1 MQRFPPADC
10 SAPYVRL
17 LGFSPMAVLAILL
30 CLPMPGKADGPPAPE
45 QKSAPPAERAKNKWH
60 RLFDGRSLGKWKV
73 IDEYDYSRHGRVYV
87 RDGRIVLE
95 AGNPATGIKWTGPFP
110 KTDYELTFEAMRVE
124 GDDFFSAVT
133 FPVGEAAQTL
143 VVGGWGGSIVGLSVI
158 DGEMAVDNE
167 TSLDK
172 EFDQKRWYRIR
183 LRVTKARIEAWI
195 DKDRVVDFATA
206 GRKLTVSWE
215 MEPPLPL
222 GIATWRTTGA
232 IRDVRVRSL
241 KAEPADGE

>member
-1 MQRFPPADC
+1 MTGQDRSTSVQRFPLA
-10 SAPYVRL
+10 L
-17 LGFSPMAVLAILL
+17 LAILVL
-30 CLPMPGKADGPPAPE
+30 LPGPGRAAEPSGLKKNAAAPDE
-45 QKSAPPAERAKNKWH
+45 QQKVKWH
-60 RLFDGRSLGKWKV
+60 RLFDGRSLGGWKV
-73 IDEYDYSRHGRVYV
+73 IDEYDYSRHGKVYV

-95 AGNPATGIKWTGPFP
+95 AGNPATGVKWTGPFP
-110 KTDYELTFEAMRVE
+110 KVDYELTFEAMRVE

-133 FPVGEAAQTL
+133 FPVGDAAQTL

-183 LRVTKARIEAWI
+183 LRVTRPRIEAWI
-195 DKDRVVDFATA
+195 DKEQVVDFATA

-232 IRDVRVRSL
+232 IRDLRVRPLRAKSTG
-241 KAEPADGE
+241 GE